1 MTIQQALET
10 IHQKIQA
17 STQLAHR
24 PESAVTLLAVSKTKP
39 NEAILE
45 AYQAGQ
51 KAFGENYV
59 QEGVDKIQCF
69 ASSIIS
75 LG

>member
-10 IHQKIQA
+10 IHQKIQGA
-17 STQLAHR
+17 TQLAHR

-45 AYQAGQ
+45 AYHAGQ

-59 QEGVDKIQCF
+59 QEPIKR
-69 ASSIIS
+69 
-75 LG
+75 L

>member
-10 IHQKIQA
+10 IHQKIQDA
-17 STQLAHR
+17 TQLAHR

-45 AYQAGQ
+45 AYHAGQ
-51 KAFGENYV
+51 KAFG
-59 QEGVDKIQCF
+59 
-69 ASSIIS
+69 
-75 LG
+75 